1 MVKKLGIPKEVKTS
15 EGRVSL
21 IPQHITQFTGL
32 ADIFV
37 EENAGVGAG
46 FSDKDYEIA
55 GAKIVTSAEELYG
68 ISDVICKVKEPQESE
83 YDLLRPEHVLFGYLH
98 LASNLQLTKKLLEK
112 KLTAIATEMI
122 MRDGGYPLLAP
133 MSKIAG
139 NLAIQKGM
147 QFLEFNN
154 NGKGIL
160 LSSISG
166 KNNTQVVVVGCGDV
180 GKNSIHKAVQ
190 LGANVTAIDI
200 NETILDRLNDMYDD
214 KITTHISGSDE
225 ASESIRT
232 ADLVVGAVLLP
243 GRKPPIVITND
254 DIKHMEKGTVVVDVA
269 IDQGGCVEGV
279 VANTHNEPF
288 EIRDGVIISAIANLP
303 GAVPKTSSIEL
314 STELQNFVEHI
325 LIEDWFE
332 KYKSDENLNPSLQI
346 HNGLLLSQEVGD
358 SLSLS
363 VSKLI

>member
-1 MVKKLGIPKEVKTS
+1 MVKKLGIPKEVKTN

-98 LASNLQLTKKLLEK
+98 LASNLKLTKKLLEK

-122 MRDGGYPLLAP
+122 MRDGKYPLLAP

-166 KNNTQVVVVGCGDV
+166 NNNTQVVVVGCGDV
-180 GKNSIHKAVQ
+180 GKNSIHKAIQ
-190 LGANVTAIDI
+190 LGANVIAIDI
-200 NETILDRLNDMYDD
+200 NETVLDSLNDMYED

-225 ASESIRT
+225 ASASIRT
-232 ADLVVGAVLLP
+232 ADLVIGAVLLP

-254 DIKHMEKGTVVVDVA
+254 DIQHMEKGTVIVDVA

-332 KYKSDENLNPSLQI
+332 KYKSDENLSPSLQI